1 MSVSRVFVSEAEK
14 EMEAVMPGLK
24 VAPRPDAMPFT
35 QDSFDG
41 IYEMYKEPVFRL
53 ARALT
58 DNARDAEDLFQET
71 WLRAVRSGR
80 EELRSGD
87 TRAWLFTITA
97 NLHRDGLRKKRIR
110 RLFFLERA
118 RAMTDEAADADS
130 GWESGRFSARDFAAR
145 EDLRLCLRRAI
156 SRLPARQREVFVLKD
171 IEGYRHAE
179 IGRMLGIPETT
190 VRTLLHRAVNGL
202 QRDLAAF
209 RPPRPRT
216 EASEENKP

>member
-1 MSVSRVFVSEAEK
+1 MSVSRVLVSEAEK

-24 VAPRPDAMPFT
+24 VVPRPDAMPFT

-71 WLRAVRSGR
+71 WLRVVRSGR
-80 EELRSGD
+80 DESRAGD
-87 TRAWLFTITA
+87 TKAWLFTITA
-97 NLHRDGLRKKRIR
+97 NLHRDGRRKKRIR

-118 RAMTDEAADADS
+118 RAMTDEAADADT
-130 GWESGRFSARDFAAR
+130 GWESGRFPARDFAAR

-179 IGRMLGIPETT
+179 IGWMLGIPETT
-190 VRTLLHRAVNGL
+190 VRALLHRAVKGL

-209 RPPRPRT
+209 GPPRPRT

>member
-1 MSVSRVFVSEAEK
+1 
-14 EMEAVMPGLK
+14 MPL
-24 VAPRPDAMPFT
+24 T

-41 IYEMYKEPVFRL
+41 IYGMYKEPVYRL

-71 WLRAVRSGR
+71 WLRVVRSDR
-80 EELRSGD
+80 DEPRAGD
-87 TRAWLFTITA
+87 TKAWLFTITA

-118 RAMTDEAADADS
+118 RAMADEAADADT
-130 GWESGRFSARDFAAR
+130 GWGSGRFSVRDLAAR

-179 IGRMLGIPETT
+179 IGRMLGIPEAT
-190 VRTLLHRAVNGL
+190 VRTLLHRAVKGL

-209 RPPRPRT
+209 GPAGSRT
-216 EASEENKP
+216 AASEEDRP